1 MNRSN
6 ERRQGTMQSRAAE
19 PDAPAAHH
27 DADLVDAL
35 TDLFVAAFNARSVAR
50 LLTSLADD
58 VCLVSEASAAPL
70 EGRAPV
76 GNHFR
81 RHLDEL
87 READPVNVVAARGS
101 IGFLGVDAY
110 PCAVVFDGR
119 LPASLICL
127 EAVPGAVG
135 AALEDDLPGQIR
147 RIHVI
152 HDRAR
157 LEACHTDEP
166 PRFREPM
173 GLPDGN

>member
-6 ERRQGTMQSRAAE
+6 ERQGTMSNRAAHS
-19 PDAPAAHH
+19 DAPPAQH
-27 DADLVDAL
+27 DADLIDAL
-35 TDLFVAAFNARSVAR
+35 TDLFVAAFNARSVAG

-58 VCLVSEASAAPL
+58 VRLVSEAAEAPL

-76 GNHFR
+76 CNHFR

-101 IGFLGVDAY
+101 IGFRGVDAY

-127 EAVPGAVG
+127 EVAPGADGV
-135 AALEDDLPGQIR
+135 ALEDDLPGQIR
-147 RIHVI
+147 CIHVI
-152 HDRAR
+152 HDRAH

-166 PRFREPM
+166 PHFREPM
-173 GLPDGN
+173 GRPGEHT